1 MSSDEEVAIEV
12 VKVHNFMNMQYASF
26 RSLWISFDL
35 FAVSIGLWLFVI
47 ILAEILISLTTFGN
61 NGPASPLRSVLFLL
75 LRLLLATLPFMQLQ
89 NQLSEIQRINI
100 FMGLLIAST
109 YVLELKLYDFRLF
122 KRALIY
128 VFVEHKSQLKTNLAP
143 LWALGVFLYGAGADS
158 MRE

>member
-1 MSSDEEVAIEV
+1 
-12 VKVHNFMNMQYASF
+12 MNMQYASF

-35 FAVSIGLWLFVI
+35 FAVSIGLWLFMI

-61 NGPASPLRSVLFLL
+61 YGPDSSLRSVLFMV

-109 YVLELKLYDFRLF
+109 YVLELKLYDSRLF
-122 KRALIY
+122 KRVLIY

-143 LWALGVFLYGAGADS
+143 LWALGVYLYGAGADS